1 VSIRAKSLKLLV
13 ICLDLFRESI
23 VGERTAQSAVES
35 FRTRGGYIIP
45 ELSVMLNLVL
55 EISELLDDLLALR

>member
-1 VSIRAKSLKLLV
+1 VSIGAKSLELLV

-23 VGERTAQSAVES
+23 IGEGTAKSAVV
-35 FRTRGGYIIP
+35 FFCARFKCIVP

-55 EISELLDDLLALR
+55 EIGELLDNLLALR